1 MAVSCLFSLFVWDI
15 FSLLFFLQRV
25 ANYYSHTFAGPDWQ
39 NNPDGLGSNSNFG
52 SKVDRHKKKGSPVVP
67 GSLIK
72 VMDDNDSILYTV
84 TVLRSMYEVRERE
97 TSGGSVIH
105 TPHQIIFWCINDFLN
120 LSVSSLYIYPQF
132 SPLSLSTSLP
142 SYKK

>member
-1 MAVSCLFSLFVWDI
+1 MVVSCYLFCLFVD
-15 FSLLFFLQRV
+15 LLLLLMLQHVAIITLYTRV
-25 ANYYSHTFAGPDWQ
+25 YTYYFCTGPDWQ

-97 TSGGSVIH
+97 
-105 TPHQIIFWCINDFLN
+105 W
-120 LSVSSLYIYPQF
+120 
-132 SPLSLSTSLP
+132 
-142 SYKK
+142 